1 MNKVNQMNLVGKRV
15 FCDSEPTLSYD
26 FLVEKAL
33 APNTYRGFHK
43 ISKTDDGAK
52 KMFVNVLS
60 SNSNYILSTL
70 KLAKS
75 EIEVDELEEIIC
87 KELREKLKKNIKGY
101 QLASYNKLRKPT
113 DIFIEHLMAMDIT
126 LSSARKTL
134 VGHLYLPLDSQIF
147 KSDFIFTEDER
158 RSLKIGRHFTFKDI
172 HQRSHYLEIQEFLK
186 NKAKTIGLE
195 NRIFFD
201 LEWND
206 RWKSSGSNLFE
217 TNPSKK
223 SK

>member
-1 MNKVNQMNLVGKRV
+1 
-15 FCDSEPTLSYD
+15 
-26 FLVEKAL
+26 
-33 APNTYRGFHK
+33 
-43 ISKTDDGAK
+43 
-52 KMFVNVLS
+52 
-60 SNSNYILSTL
+60 
-70 KLAKS
+70 
-75 EIEVDELEEIIC
+75 
-87 KELREKLKKNIKGY
+87 
-101 QLASYNKLRKPT
+101 
-113 DIFIEHLMAMDIT
+113 MAMDIT

-134 VGHLYLPLDSQIF
+134 VEHLYLPLDSQIF

-158 RSLKIGRHFTFKDI
+158 RSLRIGRHFTFKDI

-186 NKAKTIGLE
+186 MKAKTIGLE

-206 RWKSSGSNLFE
+206 RWKSSGGNLFE